1 MINNCMNLSENIE
14 KLRTAVLAEQ
24 REKLQN
30 ELSDLQKFYRAIIAE
45 ASSADVSGRTDED
58 ESETGDMPQF
68 YQDPSIMGAQ
78 QPGQMYTQP
87 TKQGRRRVIKG
98 KDQASSEDNTD
109 TKEPFQ
115 KASAHHGL
123 ALTPQAVFGQ
133 EHVLTQY
140 FDNPQTAEVE
150 VTDEPT
156 WQNVNQSIG
165 NYMNTQLNNLIR
177 QQRMLG

>member
-30 ELSDLQKFYRAIIAE
+30 ELSNLQKFYKSIIAE
-45 ASSADVSGRTDED
+45 ASSADVGGGTDEE
-58 ESETGDMPQF
+58 ESENGDLPQF
-68 YQDPSIMGAQ
+68 YQDPSIMGSQ
-78 QPGQMYTQP
+78 QPGQMYNQP
-87 TKQGRRRVIKG
+87 TKQGRRRVIRGKG
-98 KDQASSEDNTD
+98 QPSSEDNTD

-115 KASAHHGL
+115 MASAHHGL
-123 ALTPQAVFGQ
+123 ALTPQSAMGQ
-133 EHVLTQY
+133 EQLLTQY
-140 FDNPQTAEVE
+140 FDNPQTADRE

-156 WQNVNQSIG
+156 WQNVNQSVG
-165 NYMNTQLNNLIR
+165 NYMNNQLANLMR